1 MRLLLLWTLPATIL
15 AAQSTLDDAVSLTR
29 QKKFQEA
36 RRVLQGIAEP
46 SETPQRIIRHRVRAA
61 IASGLGENAAAAAEM
76 RSALAL
82 RPGEPGLL
90 LATAA
95 AELAAGQL
103 DDALEHSTVAG
114 NSAPAQ
120 ALIGD
125 IQEKRGE
132 FVAAAKA
139 FQAAVALD
147 PDREEYRI
155 ALALELIEHQTFRPA
170 ITLLEQAGP
179 LFPRSARIRTLLGIA
194 HYALG
199 DNEAATAA
207 LVSAIEADPKLQPPY
222 AYLTR
227 IVLESSSGPSQ
238 PAADALCLWNEI
250 VCASVK
256 LRVARESN
264 DSALQAR
271 ATKILERGPS
281 TNPIA
286 RCELAR
292 SYEWSERWVDART
305 QMEACVAL
313 EPSPQNHYRLSLI
326 YGQLGLPERA
336 RQEMQLRERALT
348 QLTEEGARRLN
359 ATQGFQYLRE

>member
-1 MRLLLLWTLPATIL
+1 
-15 AAQSTLDDAVSLTR
+15 
-29 QKKFQEA
+29 
-36 RRVLQGIAEP
+36 
-46 SETPQRIIRHRVRAA
+46 
-61 IASGLGENAAAAAEM
+61 M

-82 RPGEPGLL
+82 RPDDAGLL

-95 AELAAGQL
+95 AELAAGKL
-103 DDALEHSTVAG
+103 DDALQHARASG
-114 NSAPAQ
+114 NTAPAQ
-120 ALIGD
+120 MLVGD
-125 IQEKRGE
+125 IQERRGE
-132 FVAAAKA
+132 FVDAAKSY
-139 FQAAVALD
+139 QAAIAIA

-155 ALALELIEHQTFRPA
+155 AFALELIQHQTFRPA
-170 ITLLEQAGP
+170 ITLLQQAAP
-179 LFPRSARIRTLLGIA
+179 QFPRSARIRTLLGIA

-207 LVSAIEADPKLQPPY
+207 LVSAIGMDPKLQPPY

-227 IVLESSSGPSQ
+227 IVLESSSAPSQ
-238 PAADALCLWNEI
+238 PAADALCRWNEI
-250 VCASVK
+250 VCASVT
-256 LRVARESN
+256 LRIARETS

-281 TNPIA
+281 TNPTA

-292 SYEWSERWVDART
+292 SYEWSERWADARA

-313 EPSPQNHYRLSLI
+313 DPSPQNHYRLSLI

-336 RQEMQLRERALT
+336 RQQMQLRERALT

-359 ATQGFQYLRE
+359 ATQGFQYVRE